1 LGDTERE
8 IVLNGKLYKVI
19 SPDKI
24 PSGKQI
30 IWVNSVEEAEK
41 ILSNISKGVVIHKKK
56 QDLKINEFKVLQ
68 NNVSSRIGYGSLYDY
83 AEYISNAGPL
93 KFGASLTLLGS
104 FYYAYDTRKVI
115 SVTAS
120 VIPTAGMFVN
130 VKSTTCTYGTV
141 GSKVAWARG
150 SAYYEVYIGI
160 SGVGYVIGSFGLN
173 VDDSV
178 SL

>member
-1 LGDTERE
+1 MERE
-8 IVLNGKLYKVI
+8 IVLNGKLYKII
-19 SPDKI
+19 SPGNI

-56 QDLKINEFKVLQ
+56 QDLKTTEFKVVQ

-83 AEYISNAGPL
+83 TEYKGYVGPIP
-93 KFGASLTLLGS
+93 FVVSLTLHGS
-104 FYYAYDTRKVI
+104 YCYNYDTRKVI
-115 SVTAS
+115 SVKAE
-120 VIPTAGMFVN
+120 VIPSYNMFVR
-130 VKSTTCTYGTV
+130 VRSTTCTYSTV

-150 SAYYEVYIGI
+150 GAFYEVYIGI